1 MMWQTRSVGSAETE
15 RLGEALGRLLK
26 APAVLELKSDLGGGK
41 TTFVRGLARGMGSP
55 DTVTSPTFVLNNIYH
70 SKVEPWKIHHFDF
83 YRLSEPGLLSDQL
96 QESLSNPKVVT
107 VVEWGKIVEDVLPVG
122 RITVEFM
129 PLASNTDKRQIKIS
143 YPEGY
148 ISIIKELETGWQEIR
163 P

>member
-96 QESLSNPKVVT
+96 RESLSDPKVIT
-107 VVEWGKIVEDVLPVG
+107 VVEWSRIVKDVLPDD
-122 RITVEFM
+122 RITVRLQPTAGDPEERDITFE
-129 PLASNTDKRQIKIS
+129 
-143 YPEGY
+143 YPE
-148 ISIIKELETGWQEIR
+148 SRSDIIKKLETEWITVK